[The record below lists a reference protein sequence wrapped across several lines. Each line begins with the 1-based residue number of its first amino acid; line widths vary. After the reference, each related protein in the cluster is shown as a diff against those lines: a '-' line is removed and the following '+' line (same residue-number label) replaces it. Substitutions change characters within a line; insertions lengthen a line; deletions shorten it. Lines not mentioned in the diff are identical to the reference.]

1 MDRLTAIMTD
11 PVEIPYRHQC
21 SAVPNGPDNVHRVL
35 ICMELADPTFGYD
48 RAFYDRLGRSVCVP
62 RTSNNAKFF
71 DDGYTKALWNY
82 RTGNMLIGEDNET
95 LYVRD
100 VDESGENK
108 LLNSWHVIASVE
120 YESRHRHEKRVSG
133 MESPAES
140 RVPQACPPGPARS
153 EVLQPCLLSYERT
166 GATHR
171 IR

>member
-1 MDRLTAIMTD
+1 MTTHSTI
-11 PVEIPYRHQC
+11 V
-21 SAVPNGPDNVHRVL
+21 SA
-35 ICMELADPTFGYD
+35 EAPT
-48 RAFYDRLGRSVCVP
+48 CP

-71 DDGYTKALWNY
+71 DDGYAKALWDY

-100 VDESGENK
+100 VDASGENK

-120 YESRHRHEKRVSG
+120 DESRHRHEKRVSG

-140 RVPQACPPGPARS
+140 RVPQAFPPGPARS